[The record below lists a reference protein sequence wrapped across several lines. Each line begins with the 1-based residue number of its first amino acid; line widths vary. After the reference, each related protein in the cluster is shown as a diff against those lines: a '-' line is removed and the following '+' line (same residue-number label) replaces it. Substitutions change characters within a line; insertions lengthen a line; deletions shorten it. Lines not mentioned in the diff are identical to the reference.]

1 MAAAANGMLHPCQIL
16 IRGAYEPDPYRARL
30 SRRRHPRAQQRG
42 ALADGV
48 AGIRAE
54 LARSAATPDLVAG
67 VQMAWYFGGM
77 AMLVFGVIVVALF
90 RAAQQGRGV
99 PVAVVAAI
107 GCGYLAFG
115 AIEFIITGYQPFTV
129 IFMLP
134 AALLLAASA
143 PVRRLP
149 AAP

>member
-1 MAAAANGMLHPCQIL
+1 MNQTRIGL
-16 IRGAYEPDPYRARL
+16 GYRAGAILVL
-30 SRRRHPRAQQRG
+30 SSAAHLLMMGWP
-42 ALADGV
+42 
-48 AGIRAE
+48 GIRAE

-99 PVAVVAAI
+99 PAAVVAAI